1 MQTIIEPT
9 PTTWIENLALE
20 ELRMDESGIVNF
32 NDHLNPSFFLEES
45 SIALMDNI
53 KEEMEFYVNKFNE
66 YRGNLNSQIKL
77 FKISNT
83 VNDFM
88 LFRNSL
94 RLVFARKSINL
105 ITIGFMSATGQ
116 IFGPRIND
124 QSAVTEAPHELKAR
138 VGAYNKIIW
147 EFMGEEIDVNAL
159 VRHYLTEFIRSS
171 AK

>member
-1 MQTIIEPT
+1 MQTIIENT
-9 PTTWIENLALE
+9 PTQWIENLALE

-45 SIALMDNI
+45 SIALMDSI
-53 KEEMEFYVNKFNE
+53 KQQMELYVNRFNE
-66 YRGNLNSQIKL
+66 YRGAQGSQIKL

-94 RLVFARKSINL
+94 RLIFARKNINL
-105 ITIGFMSATGQ
+105 ISVGFLSATGQ
-116 IFGPRIND
+116 IFGPRINE
-124 QSAVTEAPHELKAR
+124 QSAVTDAPHEIKAR

-147 EFMGEEIDVNAL
+147 EFMGEEVDVQAL
-159 VRHYLTEFIRSS
+159 VRHYMTEFIRSS

>member
-1 MQTIIEPT
+1 MQTIIENT
-9 PTTWIENLALE
+9 PTQWIENLALE

-45 SIALMDNI
+45 SIALMDSI
-53 KEEMEFYVNKFNE
+53 KQQMELYVNRFNE
-66 YRGNLNSQIKL
+66 YRGAQGSHIKL

-94 RLVFARKSINL
+94 RLIFARKNINL
-105 ITIGFMSATGQ
+105 ISVGFLSATGQ
-116 IFGPRIND
+116 IFGPRINE
-124 QSAVTEAPHELKAR
+124 QSAVTDGPHEIKAR
-138 VGAYNKIIW
+138 VGAYNKIVW
-147 EFMGEEIDVNAL
+147 EFMGEEVDVQAL
-159 VRHYLTEFIRSS
+159 VRHYMTEFVRSS